1 MLNQNNKYNKDSKDN
16 NFIYLKQFTIADYFN
31 IIKKQMIIKSDCELF
46 PNFIFT
52 GYIDSVRP
60 ASNNTGTYII
70 YFKYKQNNNNINN
83 NNHIIYKTIKIDSSM
98 YKLRYK
104 LL

>member
-1 MLNQNNKYNKDSKDN
+1 MQNSINNKDDG
-16 NFIYLKQFTIADYFN
+16 FIYLKQFTIADYFN

-60 ASNNTGTYII
+60 ANNNPGVYII
-70 YFKYKQNNNNINN
+70 YFKYKTNNINNKTN

>member
-1 MLNQNNKYNKDSKDN
+1 MQNSINNKDDG
-16 NFIYLKQFTIADYFN
+16 FIYLKQFTIADYFN
-31 IIKKQMIIKSDCELF
+31 IIKKQLVIKSDCELF
-46 PNFIFT
+46 PDFIFT

-60 ASNNTGTYII
+60 ANNNPSVYII
-70 YFKYKQNNNNINN
+70 YFKYKSNKTNNKNNN
-83 NNHIIYKTIKIDSSM
+83 NNHIVYKTIKIDSSM

>member
-1 MLNQNNKYNKDSKDN
+1 MQNSINNKDDG
-16 NFIYLKQFTIADYFN
+16 FIYLKQFTIADYFN
-31 IIKKQMIIKSDCELF
+31 IIKKQLVIKSDCELF
-46 PNFIFT
+46 PDFIFT

-60 ASNNTGTYII
+60 ANNNPGVYII
-70 YFKYKQNNNNINN
+70 YFKYKSNKTNNKNNN

>member
-1 MLNQNNKYNKDSKDN
+1 MQNSINNTND

-60 ASNNTGTYII
+60 ANNNPGVYII
-70 YFKYKQNNNNINN
+70 YFKYKSNNINN
-83 NNHIIYKTIKIDSSM
+83 KTNNSNHIIYKTIKIDSSM